1 MSGGGWELV
10 ASDESTILA
19 EPLLDAIVMKNSQSD
34 RRLADSASTDEGD
47 WSQVFGETDD
57 PFDQFVASE
66 TGPRRRWR

>member
-1 MSGGGWELV
+1 MSDGGWELV

-19 EPLLDAIVMKNSQSD
+19 EPLLDAMVMENGQGD

-47 WSQVFGETDD
+47 RSQVFGETDD
-57 PFDQFVASE
+57 PLDQFVASE